1 MQFKRKPRLPDFD
14 YLGHYRYF
22 ITICT
27 DRKRRLFE
35 NDEQVNST
43 LEILANESLIY
54 GFKVWA
60 YCFMPDHLHLLLEG
74 DKMDADMKL
83 FVKVFKQKTGYLYN
97 KESDMTGNGGK
108 MWQSSYYD
116 HVLRSDE
123 DTYEVLKYILN
134 NPVRK
139 GLVNNYTDYCY
150 KGSFV
155 ADIRTIDF

>member
-1 MQFKRKPRLPDFD
+1 
-14 YLGHYRYF
+14 
-22 ITICT
+22 
-27 DRKRRLFE
+27 
-35 NDEQVNST
+35 
-43 LEILANESLIY
+43 
-54 GFKVWA
+54 
-60 YCFMPDHLHLLLEG
+60 
-74 DKMDADMKL
+74 MDADMKL

-150 KGSFV
+150 TGSFV
-155 ADIRTIDF
+155 VDIRTIDF